1 MNFWEAQRKA
11 KARTGLFITAFIV
24 LTLIVAALSEIALR
38 YFAGKENYDPPY
50 PYFGLIFLAITFL
63 TAGFQYFSFSLY
75 GGRYI
80 AEAAG
85 GREVFTDTNDLKEQ
99 QLRNIVEEIAIASSV
114 PTPEI
119 FVIECKQINAF
130 AAGLKKDKAAIAVT
144 RGALMKLTRDELQG
158 VIAHEFG
165 HLHNGDM
172 LVSTRLAAM
181 VMGFFIVFYI
191 GIRLLEGSF
200 FTRGGGDN
208 DQRGGGNGGQVI
220 ALAGLIFIV
229 AGLITWC
236 AGSILKSF
244 ISREREY
251 LADAC
256 AVQYTRNPNGIGGAL
271 RKIAQAETRDMP
283 KSGIAYSHLYFD
295 DRSVWNMLFATHP
308 PIEKRIAAI
317 EGRTYMADIDSNA
330 S

>member
-1 MNFWEAQRKA
+1 MNFWEAQKKA
-11 KARTGLFITAFIV
+11 KARTGLFITAFII
-24 LTLIVAALSEIALR
+24 LTFIVAILAEVALR
-38 YFAGKENYDPPY
+38 YFAGENYNPPY
-50 PYFGLIFLAITFL
+50 PYFGLIFLGITFL

-75 GGRYI
+75 GGRYV

-85 GREVFTDTNDLKEQ
+85 GREVFSDTRDLKEQ

-119 FVIECKQINAF
+119 FIIECRQINAF
-130 AAGLKKDKAAIAVT
+130 AAGLKKEKAAIAVT
-144 RGALMKLTRDELQG
+144 RGALMSLNRDELQG

-172 LVSTRLAAM
+172 KVSTRLAAM
-181 VMGFFIVFYI
+181 VMGFFIIFYI

-200 FTRGGGDN
+200 FVRGGDN
-208 DQRGGGNGGQVI
+208 DQRGGGGNSGQLI

-229 AGLITWC
+229 AGLITWF
-236 AGSILKSF
+236 AGSVLKSF

-256 AVQYTRNPNGIGGAL
+256 AVQYTRNPNGLAGAL
-271 RKIAQAETRDMP
+271 KKINQAEVRDMP

-295 DRSVWNMLFATHP
+295 DRSFWNMLFATHP

-317 EGRTYMADIDSNA
+317 EGKTYFPEESDSQK
-330 S
+330 